1 MPSEALTRC
10 LIASGVGTP
19 PPKKA
24 KKKEDLPAEGVEVWD
39 RLGKAGCVCSKRTLS
54 LNINSAAILNEALG
68 MPGVRVCVCSNI
80 SYL

>member
-10 LIASGVGTP
+10 LIAAGVDTP

-39 RLGKAGCVCSKRTLS
+39 RLGSKRTLS
-54 LNINSAAILNEALG
+54 LNINSAARLNKALG
-68 MPGVRVCVCSNI
+68 MPGVRVCVCVLIYPIYDI
-80 SYL
+80 S